1 MTIVVSACP
10 TVEGPKVSK
19 GRSESPLVASAEA
32 KSPKTIVVSACLL
45 GENCKYNGGNN
56 RSERVLR
63 YIDGHK
69 IIPLC
74 PEMLGGLP
82 CPRNPVEWH
91 DGRVVTRDG
100 DDCTEAFRLG
110 VARALALIGDRPVD
124 LAILQS
130 RSPTC
135 GVKQIYDGTF
145 TGTKIDGMGAL
156 AKALHERG
164 IPLMDAEDVPE
175 A

>member
-1 MTIVVSACP
+1 MTI
-10 TVEGPKVSK
+10 
-19 GRSESPLVASAEA
+19 L
-32 KSPKTIVVSACLL
+32 VSACLL

-56 RSERVLR
+56 RNERVLR
-63 YIDGHK
+63 YVAGREV
-69 IIPLC
+69 IPVC

-82 CPRNPVEWH
+82 CPRKPVEWV
-91 DGRVVTRDG
+91 GERVLTKDG

-110 VARALALIGDRPVD
+110 VQRAVEIIADKRID

-145 TGTKIDGMGAL
+145 SGTCIDGMGAL
-156 AKALHERG
+156 ARALHERG
-164 IPLMDAEDVPE
+164 IPLMDAEDVPV
-175 A
+175 

>member
-1 MTIVVSACP
+1 M
-10 TVEGPKVSK
+10 
-19 GRSESPLVASAEA
+19 R
-32 KSPKTIVVSACLL
+32 IVVSACLL

-56 RSERVLR
+56 RNERVLR
-63 YIDGHK
+63 YVAAHEV
-69 IIPLC
+69 IPVC

-82 CPRNPVEWH
+82 CPRKPVEWV
-91 DGRVVTRDG
+91 GERVLTRDG

-110 VARALALIGDRPVD
+110 VQRAVDIIGDRQID

-135 GVKQIYDGTF
+135 GVKQIDDGTF
-145 TGTKIDGMGAL
+145 SGVRIDGQGAL
-156 AKALHERG
+156 AKALKDRG

-175 A
+175 

>member
-1 MTIVVSACP
+1 M
-10 TVEGPKVSK
+10 
-19 GRSESPLVASAEA
+19 R
-32 KSPKTIVVSACLL
+32 IVVSACLL

-56 RSERVLR
+56 RHERVLR
-63 YIDGHK
+63 YVQGHE
-69 IIPLC
+69 IIPVC

-82 CPRNPVEWH
+82 CPRKPVEWV
-91 DGRVVTRDG
+91 GERVLTRDG

-110 VARALALIGDRPVD
+110 VQRALDIIGDRQID

-145 TGTKIDGMGAL
+145 SGVRIDGMGAL
-156 AKALHERG
+156 ARALKEKG
-164 IPLMDAEDVPE
+164 IPLMDAEDVSD
-175 A
+175 